1 MHGPIRIAGI
11 LCIGIVAALPSVAQ
25 PLPTPGGDAW
35 RAVRIPT
42 VDEMTVYRVVPSEAG
57 RAWRAESDCGASA
70 MAVSLEGVDL
80 QKTPLLSWEWRIE
93 RGLDVDAE
101 RTRSGDDFAARVIV
115 MFEYDSQQASFLERA
130 RHALAETVQGRE
142 LPGRSLAYVWSSR
155 QPVGSAWRNPYR
167 APTILISR
175 GRGQSSGWQSESVD
189 LAADYRRHWQ
199 AEPPPLVG
207 LAVLTDADNTCTE
220 AVAEYRG
227 FRLRERP

>member
-1 MHGPIRIAGI
+1 MHGPIRIAGV
-11 LCIGIVAALPSVAQ
+11 LCAGLASALPILAQ
-25 PLPTPGGDAW
+25 PLPTPGSDAW
-35 RAVRIPT
+35 REVRIPT
-42 VDEMTVYRVVPSEAG
+42 VDEATVYRAVPSDAG

-70 MAVSLEGVDL
+70 MAVSLTGVDL
-80 QKTPLLSWEWRIE
+80 QEAPVLSWDWRIE
-93 RGLDVDAE
+93 KGLDVEAE

-115 MFEYDSQQASFLERA
+115 MFEYDSAQAGFLERA

-155 QPVGSAWRNPYR
+155 QPIGSAWRNPYR

-175 GRGQSSGWQSESVD
+175 GHGPSSGWESESVD

-199 AEPPPLVG
+199 AEPPSPVA
-207 LAVLTDADNTCTE
+207 LAVLTDADNTCAR